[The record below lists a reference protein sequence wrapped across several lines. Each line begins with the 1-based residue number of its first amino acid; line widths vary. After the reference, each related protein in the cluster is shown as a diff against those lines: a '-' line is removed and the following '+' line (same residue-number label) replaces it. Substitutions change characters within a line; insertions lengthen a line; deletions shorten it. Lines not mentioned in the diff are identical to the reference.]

1 MFNRRFHEVKPGLR
15 VFGRCLSFADSFVN
29 HRGDREMT
37 VALRNDSDI
46 TVTGDVNARYA
57 YLKQRGM
64 FELYDGFLVNIDNI
78 ASMELGNTEIVLNFS
93 GKEGKKVLQKKK
105 VPSPKRM
112 KEHLAQIPHNQ
123 FDQIRNDLHQIEGEV
138 LQNIDNMQETL
149 EGLILQVIN
158 LEAGIVN
165 LNAALASNSLQ
176 ADSIQVG

>member
-29 HRGDREMT
+29 HRGNREMT
-37 VALRNDSDI
+37 IALRNDSDI

-78 ASMELGNTEIVLNFS
+78 ASMELGNTEIVLILLWQGRQKGFTE
-93 GKEGKKVLQKKK
+93 KESAKPQADEGTLGTD
-105 VPSPKRM
+105 
-112 KEHLAQIPHNQ
+112 PHNQ
-123 FDQIRNDLHQIEGEV
+123 FDQMRNDLHQIEGEV
-138 LQNIDNMQETL
+138 LQNIDNMQQTI

-158 LEAGIVN
+158 LEAGIVA
-165 LNAALASNSLQ
+165 LNAGLAANSLQ